1 MFSRNL
7 PLNNFAINMQTS
19 VKKKTLMFSAE
30 LIAVVKKKLNVVIVR
45 YSNYMSL
52 VFSTSAVAVPIN
64 LHVILL
70 SLRYSF

>member
-1 MFSRNL
+1 
-7 PLNNFAINMQTS
+7 MQTS

-52 VFSTSAVAVPIN
+52 VFSTSAVAVPIS